1 MSGKAPSVTS
11 SEPLAQFSLALF
23 TKLPPELR
31 LEILSHCQ
39 QNDLI
44 CMSLASCSL
53 RAMMLPMIPAKPSLL
68 SYDQVHPPE
77 VLKCECGDTSA
88 VGVVQEIYWHRK
100 KRHVYKYAEPP
111 RRCSNWAPCRPYA
124 ADHAICR
131 RQWCRHCSCTTC
143 PLYARLRESMGDR
156 RYCAECQKFTKRP
169 RTKKYKGRCLHGR
182 PRVRRTPNNH
192 WTAKK
197 GVSYGCRWW
206 RRWGTCGVDAWGY
219 PEGDKTADVSRR
231 RNARVV

>member
-1 MSGKAPSVTS
+1 MSGKSAPVNS
-11 SEPLAQFSLALF
+11 SQPLTQFSFAIF
-23 TKLPPELR
+23 TKLPPELQ

-44 CMSLASCSL
+44 CISLASHSL
-53 RAMMLPMIPAKPSLL
+53 RAMMLPLIPAKPSLL

-77 VLKCECGDTSA
+77 ALKCECGDTSA
-88 VGVVQEIYWHRK
+88 IGVVQDKYWHRR
-100 KRHVYKYAEPP
+100 KRHVYK
-111 RRCSNWAPCRPYA
+111 
-124 ADHAICR
+124 
-131 RQWCRHCSCTTC
+131 
-143 PLYARLRESMGDR
+143 SMGDL

-169 RTKKYKGRCLHGR
+169 QTKKYKGRCLHGR
-182 PRVRRTPNNH
+182 PRVRRNPDNH

-197 GVSYGCRWW
+197 GVSYGYRWW

-219 PEGDKTADVSRR
+219 PDGDKTADISRR

>member
-1 MSGKAPSVTS
+1 MSGKGTPVKS
-11 SEPLAQFSLALF
+11 SQPLTQFSFAIF
-23 TKLPPELR
+23 ARLPPELQ

-44 CMSLASCSL
+44 CMSLASHSF
-53 RAMMLPMIPAKPSLL
+53 RAMMLPLIPGKTLATLLRPS
-68 SYDQVHPPE
+68 SPPRSAQV
-77 VLKCECGDTSA
+77 
-88 VGVVQEIYWHRK
+88 RMR

-111 RRCSNWAPCRPYA
+111 RRCSNWTPCRSYA
-124 ADHAICR
+124 TEHTMCR

-143 PLYARLRESMGDR
+143 PLYARLRRSMGDL

-182 PRVRRTPNNH
+182 PRVRRNPDNH

-197 GVSYGCRWW
+197 GVSYGYRWW

-219 PEGDKTADVSRR
+219 PDGDKTADISRR